1 MKKEIII
8 ILLKVLAYA
17 IGLLLAYFGAST
29 LVSCTVSRSLD
40 SIGKSTIITTDT
52 TYINHKGYV
61 NFPRK

>member
-1 MKKEIII
+1 MKKELIV
-8 ILLKVLAYA
+8 ILLKVIAYA

-40 SIGKSTIITTDT
+40 STGRCTVITTDT
-52 TYINHKGYV
+52 TYINHKGYS

>member
-1 MKKEIII
+1 MKKDIIV
-8 ILLKVLAYA
+8 ILLKVIAYA

-40 SIGKSTIITTDT
+40 STGKCVIITTDT
-52 TYINHKGYV
+52 TCVNHKGFI